1 MERNVFI
8 RCDIPHDPNRLLF
21 CDPRGRNDMIGGVP
35 ITQPG
40 YSIPFLQEFKISGT
54 FPLPGNFW
62 ISGSAQF
69 YPAQEAVAGGSQDQ
83 WGGTHRGGE
92 LSGARP
98 YSGNINYNVTPA
110 NVMDNLGI
118 PRTEGISVPLVVGQ
132 RDAGGPRQTTSSTT
146 RCSTRHGSGAAESRD
161 AARFPALSFRE
172 PASSGAGSAPTG
184 SWIAYPISWIAGA
197 RFASPAARGNSLL
210 ENGLRVF
217 ATHAGHARPAARSL
231 PVHGLTSAPWRS

>member
-118 PRTEGISVPLVVGQ
+118 PRTEGISVPLVV
-132 RDAGGPRQTTSSTT
+132 
-146 RCSTRHGSGAAESRD
+146 AAEVQHASRKW
-161 AARFPALSFRE
+161 RSRE
-172 PASSGAGSAPTG
+172 PGRRKVPGPVFSGAGVKRRRQRPNRILDRLPNFLDSRCPVRESRRSRQLFVG
-184 SWIAYPISWIAGA
+184 EW
-197 RFASPAARGNSLL
+197 FASVRDPRRACAAGGTVLACTRLDI
-210 ENGLRVF
+210 RAV
-217 ATHAGHARPAARSL
+217 A
-231 PVHGLTSAPWRS
+231 